1 VGGRSYFH
9 IDMDYEQIQVECHS
23 GYKSNEYPV
32 AFTYQGYRWE
42 VSEILDRWYEGGIKP
57 NDPMIDYFKVRTNEG
72 RVFLLRYLRL
82 FDLWTVKV

>member
-1 VGGRSYFH
+1 
-9 IDMDYEQIQVECHS
+9 
-23 GYKSNEYPV
+23 
-32 AFTYQGYRWE
+32 